1 MHIRHPKKQVSK
13 QSCPNTQLSSSKKK
27 KKKKYRIKQITRIK
41 QVARDSNNGRDRRM
55 EGEVKRDMSCRK
67 TLQEERTEERKWEE
81 GEGEWGE
88 SECQRG
94 RGRRQIGGGGGRG
107 LRKGVVDAGTSL
119 PARCVTVPPLVT
131 FSSRHSHLR
140 GMGRGKRGGGWV
152 GGGGG
157 GKGGEAC
164 WIVT

>member
-1 MHIRHPKKQVSK
+1 MGV
-13 QSCPNTQLSSSKKK
+13 
-27 KKKKYRIKQITRIK
+27 
-41 QVARDSNNGRDRRM
+41 NGGGD
-55 EGEVKRDMSCRK
+55 G
-67 TLQEERTEERKWEE
+67 
-81 GEGEWGE
+81 
-88 SECQRG
+88 G
-94 RGRRQIGGGGGRG
+94 RWGGGGGVGG

-157 GKGGEAC
+157 GGG
-164 WIVT
+164 